1 MTVQGAS
8 IGAKHIRGGGMSGL
22 KRVGRRRD
30 DALSRVAWDRLEALL
45 ATYYRDRGFE
55 VDEVGTGAT
64 GARFDGGVDLRL
76 SRDDERIVLQCKH
89 WNAMKVPHNAV
100 HELLGIM
107 FNEGATGAILVTS
120 GEFSRAAIEAA
131 SRHGHVQLIDGDA
144 LRRMLGPLPEP
155 ALVSPSGVELDG
167 FEFVPFDA
175 VVEERL
181 PPLSHGRIHA
191 QRDHRARRLESP
203 SVTLVKLG
211 IAIVFGLLALT
222 IFGYAMQSVVHGLAH
237 RPHLS
242 ASVSTGDSTSPG
254 TASTESTEV
263 DPWTVETVES
273 PPAAAASAPTPA
285 EIREQQ
291 HKAAEA
297 IKTIEKS
304 TPEM

>member
-1 MTVQGAS
+1 
-8 IGAKHIRGGGMSGL
+8 MSGL

-45 ATYYRDRGFE
+45 ADYYRNRGFE

-76 SRDDERIVLQCKH
+76 SRDDERVVLQCKH

-107 FNEGATGAILVTS
+107 FNEGATGAILITS

-155 ALVSPSGVELDG
+155 AVVSSPGATLDG

-175 VVEERL
+175 VVEEQLR
-181 PPLSHGRIHA
+181 PLHAARIHA
-191 QRDHRARRLESP
+191 RRAHRERPRESP

-222 IFGYAMQSVVHGLAH
+222 FFGYAMESVIHRLAH

-242 ASVSTGDSTSPG
+242 ASVPTGD
-254 TASTESTEV
+254 TASPDAAPTDSGEA
-263 DPWTVETVES
+263 DPWSMETREF
-273 PPAAAASAPTPA
+273 PPAAASVPTPA

-291 HKAAEA
+291 RKAAEA

>member
-1 MTVQGAS
+1 
-8 IGAKHIRGGGMSGL
+8 MSGL

-45 ATYYRDRGFE
+45 AAYYRNRGFE

-107 FNEGATGAILVTS
+107 FNEGATGAILITS

-131 SRHGHVQLIDGDA
+131 SRHDHVQLIDGDA

-155 ALVSPSGVELDG
+155 AVVSPAGVALDG

-175 VVEERL
+175 VVEEQL
-181 PPLSHGRIHA
+181 PPLAGARIHA
-191 QRDHRARRLESP
+191 RREHRGRRPESP
-203 SVTLVKLG
+203 SITLVKLG
-211 IAIVFGLLALT
+211 IAIAFGLLALT
-222 IFGYAMQSVVHGLAH
+222 ILGYAMQSVVHGLAH

-242 ASVSTGDSTSPG
+242 ASVPTGNGASAGATAADSAG
-254 TASTESTEV
+254 V
-263 DPWTVETVES
+263 DPWSVETIQ
-273 PPAAAASAPTPA
+273 PPPAAASAPTPA

-291 HKAAEA
+291 RKAAEA